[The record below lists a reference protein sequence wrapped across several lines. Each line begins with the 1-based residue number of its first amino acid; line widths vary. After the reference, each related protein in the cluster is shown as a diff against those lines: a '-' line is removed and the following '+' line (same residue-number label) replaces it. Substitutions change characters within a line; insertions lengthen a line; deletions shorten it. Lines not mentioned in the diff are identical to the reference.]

1 MEAILT
7 PAAVGFFCLLGVL
20 LTALRLPGTWLLLTT
35 AVVYGWWTGWERI
48 GIATVLILAGVA
60 IVGEVV
66 EILASVVT
74 ARRAGATKQAAWGA
88 LIGGFVGMLFLSFL
102 VPIPLIGSMVGAVVG
117 CFGGALL
124 TELVIARNLAHG
136 AKVGVFAALG
146 FAIGTATKVAI
157 AMAMAVVVLTC
168 ALCAPPTGNQVA
180 PSDLLGDAHD
190 IRVEDSADLVGAG
203 YRASVL
209 DLHSLNDHTA
219 HG

>member
-1 MEAILT
+1 MEAVLT

-20 LTALRLPGTWLLLTT
+20 LTAVRLPGTWLLLAT

-66 EILASVVT
+66 ELLASVVT
-74 ARRAGATKQAAWGA
+74 ARRAGATSQAAWGA

-124 TELVIARNLAHG
+124 TELVMQKNLAHG

-146 FAIGTATKVAI
+146 FAIGTATKVAV
-157 AMAMAVVVLTC
+157 ALAMAVVVLTC
-168 ALCAPPTGNQVA
+168 ALCAPPTGNQEA
-180 PSDLLGDAHD
+180 LSDLLGDAHNV
-190 IRVEDSADLVGAG
+190 RVEDSADPFGTG
-203 YRASVL
+203 YRTPVF
-209 DLHSLNDHTA
+209 DL
-219 HG
+219 